1 MASPEL
7 SIALVEDDPTTARR
21 LEECLLGLG
30 YRVDSYQAGEPFL
43 EQLPSAPPDLVV
55 TDLKLPGLDGMEILR
70 RVKAQDPQVEVV
82 VVTGHGSIE
91 AAIEAIKAG
100 AFHFLTKPFRLEEFR
115 NLVGQVAEKIALRRE
130 ARELRA
136 SLRQNLG
143 MEGMVGASPQMNQ
156 VFRLVEKVAPLD
168 CPVLIQGQS
177 GTGKELVA
185 RAIHQLSPRRQR
197 PLVSFNCGGFSDGL
211 IAGELF
217 GHEKGSF
224 TGAFRAKKGLLEAA
238 DQGTVFLDE
247 ITEMSTDMQVK
258 LLRVLQESQLF
269 RVGGTR
275 PIHLDLRVLAA
286 SNRDIREEARL
297 GRFREDLYFRLN
309 VVTITLPRLVERE
322 GDLPLLMDHFLRQY
336 SQAYHK
342 GLLSFSRAAR
352 ALLEAYHFPGN
363 VRELG
368 NVVAQAVA
376 LCEGPEILPP
386 DLPPYLSQIG
396 QAPAGGLASMEAMEE
411 AHIRRVMDQ
420 VGNHR
425 GEAAKILGMTRTT
438 LWRKLKKYGLVE

>member
-1 MASPEL
+1 
-7 SIALVEDDPTTARR
+7 
-21 LEECLLGLG
+21 
-30 YRVDSYQAGEPFL
+30 
-43 EQLPSAPPDLVV
+43 
-55 TDLKLPGLDGMEILR
+55 
-70 RVKAQDPQVEVV
+70 
-82 VVTGHGSIE
+82 
-91 AAIEAIKAG
+91 
-100 AFHFLTKPFRLEEFR
+100 LEEFR
-115 NLVGQVAEKIALRRE
+115 SLVGQVAAKIALRRE

-143 MEGMVGASPQMNQ
+143 MEGIVGASPQMTQ

-168 CPVLIQGQS
+168 CPVLIQGPS
-177 GTGKELVA
+177 GTGKEVVA
-185 RAIHQLSPRRQR
+185 RAIHNLSPRRQR

-224 TGAFRAKKGLLEAA
+224 TGAIRAKKGLLEAA
-238 DQGTVFLDE
+238 DLGTVFLDE

-286 SNRDIREEARL
+286 SNRDIREEVRQE
-297 GRFREDLYFRLN
+297 RFREDLYFRLN
-309 VVTITLPRLVERE
+309 VVTVTLPRLVERE
-322 GDLPLLMDHFLRQY
+322 GDLPLLIDHFLRQY

-342 GLLSFSRAAR
+342 GSLAFSRAAR

-376 LCEGPEILPP
+376 LCEGPEILPR
-386 DLPPYLSQIG
+386 DLPPYLNQEG
-396 QAPAGGLASMEAMEE
+396 QAPAGGLASLEAMEE
-411 AHIRRVMDQ
+411 AHIRRVMER
-420 VGNHR
+420 VGSHR
-425 GEAAKILGMTRTT
+425 GEAARILGMTRTT
-438 LWRKLKKYGLVE
+438 LWRKLKKYGLAE